1 MKKGLRPKQ
10 AAFCREYVKDY
21 NGTQAAIRA
30 GFSKKRASATAAELV
45 AKRSIQ
51 EEIQSIE
58 KTFENRIFVSKEK
71 ILKELAIIGF
81 ADMGEHVTI
90 DSSGCVQAVG
100 LDQLPFGAS
109 RAIKKIKEKRVIKS
123 TQGAKDKPSEDVVLE
138 STFEFELHDK
148 RGALVD
154 MGKEFGMFRD
164 RPEHSFS
171 EETLYAL
178 LSLFP
183 PEYADQVKKKI
194 IEIAGKK

>member
-58 KTFENRIFVSKEK
+58 KTFENRIFISKEK
-71 ILKELAIIGF
+71 ILKELALIGF
-81 ADMGEHVTI
+81 ADIGDHVTI

-100 LDQLPFGAS
+100 LDQLPVGAS
-109 RAIKKIKEKRVIKS
+109 RAIKKVREKRVIKS
-123 TQGAKDKPSEDVVLE
+123 SPGSKDKPSDDVVLE

-148 RGALVD
+148 RAALVD
-154 MGKEFGMFRD
+154 MGKELGMFRD
-164 RPEHSFS
+164 RTEHSFD
-171 EETLYAL
+171 EKTVGLILAAL
-178 LSLFP
+178 P
-183 PEYADQVKKKI
+183 ADYADAVKKALMEAK
-194 IEIAGKK
+194 